1 MRVLIVGGGVAG
13 LSAAISLA
21 ARDHRVTVVDRAEG
35 AIGASIIVGHGAVY
49 ALEALGVLDQVL
61 EVAKQIK
68 ADEPSWWTLVH
79 NAKGERMPVPAPRL
93 PTTGLPSMVF
103 LYRPL
108 LSDIL
113 VAAARRHGAEVH
125 FNHTLTSLEQGDHG
139 VTAELTTGERDTFDL
154 LVGADGI
161 NSSVREQFFPEID
174 GPQYTGTMSI
184 RSMIRDAPGHWLSG
198 LHFVPG
204 EPGSVTTLL
213 PGSLFYLAATAR
225 MERRR
230 IEPDEARALVR
241 AALAK
246 YEGSVMF
253 AEVAERIDATVAPIV
268 APFEWIWVP
277 QPWHRGRIVLAGDA
291 VHATTPNIGAAG
303 GMAIEDGVVLA
314 EEIERAGDDLEA
326 GLHAYEARRHDRCKL
341 VVDASV
347 EVMVMQSR
355 VPREPMKEAAVRGA
369 AIEKLA
375 EPY

>member
-1 MRVLIVGGGVAG
+1 MKALVIGGGVAG
-13 LSAAISLA
+13 LSAAISLG
-21 ARDHRVTVVDRAEG
+21 ARGHQVTVVDRAEG

-113 VAAARRHGAEVH
+113 VDAARRHGAAVH
-125 FNHTLTSLEQGDHG
+125 FNCTFTSLEQDEDG

-161 NSSVREQFFPEID
+161 NSSVRERFFGEVGGPEYI
-174 GPQYTGTMSI
+174 GTMSL
-184 RSMIRDAPGHWLSG
+184 RSMIRDAPSHWLSG

-213 PGSLFYLAATAR
+213 PDGLFYLAVGAR
-225 MERRR
+225 MDKRR
-230 IEPDEARALVR
+230 IETDEARALVR
-241 AALAK
+241 TAVGK
-246 YEGSVMF
+246 YEGSAMF
-253 AEVAERIDATVAPIV
+253 TEVAERIDDTVAPIV

-277 QPWHRGRIVLAGDA
+277 QPWHRGRVVLVGDA

-314 EEIERAGDDLEA
+314 QELERADDLET
-326 GLHAYEARRHDRCKL
+326 GLRAYEARRLDRTKL

-347 EVMVMQSR
+347 EVMRMQR
-355 VPREPMKEAAVRGA
+355 QVPREPMQEAAVRSA